1 MGKQAVDTIR
11 NPWVALIAALL
22 IALGSRQIA
31 PGTTWGQVFQPEQVM
46 PNLGLIG
53 GLLITLFARRPG
65 EPPETRVEKAIRD
78 LKRDATA
85 DNARRERARR
95 PPPHLPLV
103 LLALVSLT
111 ACASTGAPPRD
122 RAEAALEI
130 SAASYEAT
138 MIEAGRLSVT
148 CLRGTLPDCP
158 RVLPAEKLA
167 AVVSIGERVHDALE
181 LGRSALRA
189 WVLTGAPSDET
200 LWSER
205 WRAYRD
211 LLDQLMATAA
221 SFGVRGVR

>member
-1 MGKQAVDTIR
+1 MGKQAVDTIQ
-11 NPWVALIAALL
+11 NPWVALIAGFLV
-22 IALGSRQIA
+22 ALGGQQFA
-31 PGTTWGQVFQPEQVM
+31 PGTTWTQLLAPDQ
-46 PNLGLIG
+46 LIPMLALVG
-53 GLLITLFARRPG
+53 GLLLTLNARRPG

-189 WVLTGAPSDET
+189 WALSGDPTDQT

-211 LLDQLMATAA
+211 LLDQLLATAA